1 MTGALRELGAVLSSF
16 ARFAGVSF
24 CLLQVAD
31 TVKCVGPSMLP
42 TLNLDGD
49 IVLLDKLT
57 PRVRA
62 LDRGEVVIAKSVS
75 NPRHTVCKR
84 IIGVVGLHFMH
95 VSGCW
100 KEIAWIVWMILIAMS
115 L

>member
-1 MTGALRELGAVLSSF
+1 MTGGALREFGAVISSF

-42 TLNLDGD
+42 TLNRDGD

-84 IIGVVGLHFMH
+84 IIGVVSLH
-95 VSGCW
+95 S
-100 KEIAWIVWMILIAMS
+100 
-115 L
+115 